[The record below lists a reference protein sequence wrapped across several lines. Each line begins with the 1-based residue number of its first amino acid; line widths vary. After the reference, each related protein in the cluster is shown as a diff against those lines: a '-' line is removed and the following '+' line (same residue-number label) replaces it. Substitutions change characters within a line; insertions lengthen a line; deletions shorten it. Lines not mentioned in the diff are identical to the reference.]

1 MKDKHE
7 KSDVPKHS
15 DASFSP
21 WLLSPTHPS
30 WQKAHF
36 GDEENKITLG
46 FPDDGQKAI
55 IDNFTYATLPNEKLP
70 IDVAKTATSNWFP
83 GTVIERS
90 AGVALSLE
98 FVVEGK
104 GELIVNGKTFEL
116 EKNDIYIL
124 HDSESYVYK
133 ALPPG
138 RFIRKIIYFN
148 SINSENIFE
157 TTGLDKISRIR
168 MPAED
173 AEHILYLFT
182 QIDEINRSRQD
193 KFMLKMSSLAYN
205 LILLLSS
212 QTYEHADLI
221 DVSDYLIRAVD
232 FAMKNL
238 GSNLHIAD
246 LAKAACC
253 SESYLSKIFKQNLNI
268 NPHQWLELQRIQ
280 FSAER
285 LLQSRMK
292 IYEIAEELNYS
303 DSFHFSRTF
312 KRIVGVSPTRFRI
325 RNKKTAP

>member
-7 KSDVPKHS
+7 RPDVSKHF

-21 WLLSPTHPS
+21 WLLSPNHPS
-30 WQKAHF
+30 WQKEHF

-55 IDNFTYATLPNEKLP
+55 IDNFTFATLPNEKLP

-83 GTVIERS
+83 GTVVERS
-90 AGVALSLE
+90 AGIALSLE

-116 EKNDIYIL
+116 NKNDVYIL
-124 HDSESYVYK
+124 HDTESYVYK
-133 ALPPG
+133 ALPPD

-148 SINSENIFE
+148 SINSENIFK
-157 TTGLDKISRIR
+157 TTGLDKISRVR
-168 MPAED
+168 LAKKD

-193 KFMLKMSSLAYN
+193 DFMLKMSSLTYN
-205 LILLLSS
+205 LILLLSN
-212 QTYEHADLI
+212 QTYEHTDLK
-221 DVSDYLIRAVD
+221 DVSDYLIKAVD

-238 GSNLHIAD
+238 STNLHIAD
-246 LAKAACC
+246 LANAAAC

-268 NPHQWLELQRIQ
+268 NPHQWIELQRIR
-280 FSAER
+280 FAAER

-312 KRIVGVSPTRFRI
+312 KRLVGISPAQFRI
-325 RNKKTAP
+325 RNKK